1 MSEHEQLV
9 RKREMFDSICC
20 SLLTQ
25 LESFEQVFRLRR
37 APPPCRTSC
46 GLVGRLSLPG
56 PDPIIASLT
65 HRPVPARLLPQV
77 SAIDFS
83 ANDPAQVMEVQLWEK
98 KNMPYKLPED
108 LKVSRVRVMVTALS
122 IWPEWH

>member
-25 LESFEQVFRLRR
+25 LESFEQVFRVRR
-37 APPPCRTSC
+37 APPSCRNPCGPAGC
-46 GLVGRLSLPG
+46 HSLLR
-56 PDPIIASLT
+56 PDPTYSSLT
-65 HRPVPARLLPQV
+65 QNPVPARVSLQV

-108 LKVSRVRVMVTALS
+108 LKVSHVRVMLLS
-122 IWPEWH
+122 VRESISY